1 MTVDRQTY
9 GSRDDGSIEAAFRTY
24 LDTYFA
30 RRDLPEA
37 LRLFTES
44 TSGFGTGADEVMFD
58 APRVAAVVE
67 RDMRQA
73 PNEVSYTLTRQRV
86 QRLGEDAALV
96 VAELDLRT
104 TIAEQELGFQGLRVS
119 VVYRRVGDDWRI
131 EHQHTSLPTAAHGAD
146 ESYPV
151 KELEERNALLARLVE
166 RRTAELH
173 TALEEIKTFAAID
186 ALTGTLNRFT
196 VEEWLVA
203 ELARCER
210 HGRHF
215 ALIMLDIDQFK
226 AVNDSLGHVEGDRLL
241 RTLARL
247 VIERVRKSDV
257 VGRWGGEEF
266 LVICPETSLGNAAR
280 LAEDIRRSV
289 ASFDFG
295 LGRPCTVSQGVTV
308 SAANDSV
315 ESIVA
320 RADHAMYAA
329 KRAGRN
335 TVSLAPDALQG

>member
-1 MTVDRQTY
+1 MGRQIY
-9 GSRDDGSIEAAFRTY
+9 RSRDDEGIEVAFRTY
-24 LDTYFA
+24 LDTYFV

-73 PNEVSYTLTRQRV
+73 PDEVSYTLTRKRV

-104 TIAEQELGFQGLRVS
+104 TIAEQELAFQGLRVS

-196 VEEWLVA
+196 VEERLVA

-210 HGRHF
+210 HGRRF

-308 SAANDSV
+308 SVADDSV

-320 RADHAMYAA
+320 RADQAMYAA